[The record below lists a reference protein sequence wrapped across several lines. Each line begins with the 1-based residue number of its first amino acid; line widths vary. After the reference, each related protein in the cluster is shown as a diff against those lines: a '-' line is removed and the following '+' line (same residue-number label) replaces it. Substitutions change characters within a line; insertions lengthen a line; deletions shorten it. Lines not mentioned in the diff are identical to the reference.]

1 MTKNPSSSQAPQS
14 GQTPLALQ
22 RHNHGRCI
30 QSALASA
37 RKLCTQRGARLTPL
51 REQVLELV
59 WQSHKPL
66 GAYHLM
72 AQLSEASTR
81 RVAPPTVYR
90 ALDFLL
96 EQGLI
101 HRINGLNAYI
111 GCPSPEHRH
120 PNHFL
125 LCRVCGVAVEIDS
138 ETLNKSIKDN
148 AKAAGFS
155 LENHSLEVTG
165 LCPSCRSKSDG

>member
-1 MTKNPSSSQAPQS
+1 MTKASRAKPDTD
-14 GQTPLALQ
+14 TPLAFR
-22 RHNHGRCI
+22 RHNHKQCVR
-30 QSALASA
+30 SALGSA
-37 RKLCTQRGARLTPL
+37 RELCAQRGARLTSL

-66 GAYHLM
+66 GAYQLM
-72 AQLSEASTR
+72 DQLAEASTR

-101 HRINGLNAYI
+101 HRINRLNAYV

-120 PNHFL
+120 PSHFL
-125 LCRVCGVAVEIDS
+125 LCRDCGVAVEMDS
-138 ETLNKSIKDN
+138 DSLNRGIADN
-148 AKAAGFS
+148 AEAAGFT
-155 LENHSLEVTG
+155 LESHSLEVTG
-165 LCPSCRSKSDG
+165 LCPDCRSASRA

>member
-1 MTKNPSSSQAPQS
+1 MPER
-14 GQTPLALQ
+14 PLPL
-22 RHNHGRCI
+22 RHHNHSHCVHA
-30 QSALASA
+30 ALASA
-37 RKLCTQRGARLTPL
+37 RHLCGERGARLTPL

-59 WQSHKPL
+59 WASHKPL

-72 AQLSEASTR
+72 EQLSQASTR

-101 HRINGLNAYI
+101 HRIHGLNAYV
-111 GCPSPEHRH
+111 GCPSPAHNH

-125 LCRVCGVAVEIDS
+125 LCRACGVAVELESQPLDRLIRDQAR
-138 ETLNKSIKDN
+138 E
-148 AKAAGFS
+148 AGFT
-155 LENHSLEVTG
+155 LETDSLEVTG
-165 LCPSCRSKSDG
+165 LCPDCQGPDKRSRDHE

>member
-1 MTKNPSSSQAPQS
+1 MT
-14 GQTPLALQ
+14 QTPIALR
-22 RHNHGRCI
+22 RHNHGHCVR
-30 QSALASA
+30 SALASA
-37 RKLCTQRGARLTPL
+37 RALCGERGARLTPL

-66 GAYHLM
+66 GAYQLM
-72 AQLSEASTR
+72 DRLAEASTR

-101 HRINGLNAYI
+101 HRINGLNAYV

-125 LCRVCGVAVEIDS
+125 LCRACGVAVELES
-138 ETLNKSIKDN
+138 EALTRTIQANTRE
-148 AKAAGFS
+148 AGFS

-165 LCPSCRSKSDG
+165 LCPDCRSKDHA

>member
-1 MTKNPSSSQAPQS
+1 MT
-14 GQTPLALQ
+14 QTPIALR
-22 RHNHGRCI
+22 RHNHGLCVR
-30 QSALASA
+30 SALASA
-37 RKLCTQRGARLTPL
+37 RALCGERGARLTPL

-66 GAYHLM
+66 GAYQLM
-72 AQLSEASTR
+72 DRLAEASTR

-101 HRINGLNAYI
+101 HRINGLNAYV

-125 LCRVCGVAVEIDS
+125 LCRACGVAVELESQALTQTIQQN
-138 ETLNKSIKDN
+138 TKD
-148 AKAAGFS
+148 AGFS
-155 LENHSLEVTG
+155 LEHHSLEVTG
-165 LCPSCRSKSDG
+165 LCPDCRSSAHD

>member
-1 MTKNPSSSQAPQS
+1 MSKLTGKAKT
-14 GQTPLALQ
+14 GAAKAPLAFR
-22 RHNHGRCI
+22 RHNHRHCVS
-30 QSALASA
+30 SALTSA
-37 RKLCTQRGARLTPL
+37 RTLCAERGARLTPL

-59 WQSHKPL
+59 WQSHVPL
-66 GAYHLM
+66 GAYNLM
-72 AQLSEASTR
+72 DQLAEASTR

-101 HRINGLNAYI
+101 HRINGLNAYV

-125 LCRVCGVAVEIDS
+125 LCRACGVAVEIDS
-138 ETLNKSIKDN
+138 DTLNRSIGEN
-148 AKAAGFS
+148 AKAAGFT

-165 LCPSCRSKSDG
+165 LCPDCRGAQHA

>member
-1 MTKNPSSSQAPQS
+1 MTD
-14 GQTPLALQ
+14 TPIAF
-22 RHNHGRCI
+22 RHHNHGHCVR
-30 QSALASA
+30 SALASA
-37 RKLCTQRGARLTPL
+37 RSLCAERGARLTPL

-66 GAYHLM
+66 GAYQLM
-72 AQLSEASTR
+72 DQLAEASIR

-101 HRINGLNAYI
+101 HRINGLNAYV

-120 PNHFL
+120 PSHFL
-125 LCRVCGVAVEIDS
+125 LCRACGVAVEMESNAI
-138 ETLNKSIKDN
+138 TQAIQANADN
-148 AKAAGFS
+148 AGFQ
-155 LENHSLEVTG
+155 LEGHSLEVTG
-165 LCPSCRSKSDG
+165 LCPDCREHAHE